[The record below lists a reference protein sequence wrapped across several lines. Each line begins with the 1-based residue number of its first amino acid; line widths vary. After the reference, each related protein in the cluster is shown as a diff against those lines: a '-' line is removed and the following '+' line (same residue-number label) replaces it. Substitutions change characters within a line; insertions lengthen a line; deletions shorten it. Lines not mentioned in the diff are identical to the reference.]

1 MSLNRMSALWARTA
15 LAWFVVVVTLG
26 FYMGVTEQFQFAPS
40 HAHIGVLGWLSS
52 GVFAALYGIMGER
65 GPGGLAP
72 GLHWAAHTLGTASMT
87 AGLFAAI
94 GLGYQSLMAMVV
106 MGSTLIILSVFWAAI
121 MLWPRLSPARGEAP

>member
-1 MSLNRMSALWARTA
+1 MALNRMSALWGRTA
-15 LAWFVVVVTLG
+15 LAWFMVVVSLG
-26 FYMGVTEQFQFAPS
+26 LYMGNTEQFQFGPS

-52 GVFAALYGIMGER
+52 GVFAALYAMMGER

-94 GLGYQSLMAMVV
+94 GLGYQSLMVLVV
-106 MGSTLIILSVFWAAI
+106 VGSFLVVGSAFWAAV
-121 MLWPRLSPARGEAP
+121 MLWPRLSPGAN